1 MTLSNMSP
9 SHPFAQKRGYERCK
23 VTNSFREN
31 NDLPQIYTLFNK
43 RSRKLIAPCPLDP
56 VACYQQ
62 DARTISEATL
72 AFSRCAVFPF
82 RDGVVN

>member
-1 MTLSNMSP
+1 M
-9 SHPFAQKRGYERCK
+9 
-23 VTNSFREN
+23 
-31 NDLPQIYTLFNK
+31 
-43 RSRKLIAPCPLDP
+43 IAPCPLDP